1 MSSLSI
7 GSYLRTVKIYI
18 RRYLERKIQRR
29 LILNFVGL
37 GVLPILIASF
47 LLIGLTEN
55 NVQTYIFER
64 NLEIARRASNGIS
77 LFVKEPLTILNTM
90 AQSRDII
97 EMERFTQSRYVN
109 KIQNKYNI
117 FRKIFI
123 LDISGMSVVTTS
135 FGEELKNYQM
145 ERVDYFAMTDLE
157 YLSN

>member
-55 NVQTYIFER
+55 TVQTYIFER
-64 NLEIARRASNGIS
+64 NLEIG
-77 LFVKEPLTILNTM
+77 
-90 AQSRDII
+90 
-97 EMERFTQSRYVN
+97 YC
-109 KIQNKYNI
+109 
-117 FRKIFI
+117 
-123 LDISGMSVVTTS
+123 
-135 FGEELKNYQM
+135 
-145 ERVDYFAMTDLE
+145 
-157 YLSN
+157 